1 MYFDEVRNK
10 LFTTFNYQLTVMT
23 MKAENRDRVLT
34 HERPV
39 TGALYNWT
47 YNQVAARLLSRNSML
62 STWLSTERRWCTGGE
77 CRSRRNDIIL
87 DAG

>member
-1 MYFDEVRNK
+1 MFPKCGEVQSIMYFDEVRNK

-47 YNQVAARLLSRNSML
+47 YNQVAARLLFKMATTCSRTSV
-62 STWLSTERRWCTGGE
+62 G
-77 CRSRRNDIIL
+77 RSLRV
-87 DAG
+87 G